1 VWEVYKS
8 LPELLESCRLVLSDA
23 PLFIA
28 LTVYAVR
35 ASAIHLTYALQEA
48 LKDRQGNF
56 DSGELVMCEKS
67 AGRLLSHAVYSRW
80 ESSLTR

>member
-1 VWEVYKS
+1 
-8 LPELLESCRLVLSDA
+8 LESCRLVLSDT

-35 ASAIHLTYALQEA
+35 ASAIHLSYALQGVM
-48 LKDRQGNF
+48 KGQQGNL
-56 DSGELVMCEKS
+56 DSGELVTREKS

-80 ESSLTR
+80 ESTSSG